1 MSGYEG
7 SAVNMKGEIG
17 MAINLKI
24 GSGSFSEYAALIKED
39 RKGGAILLIMPF
51 YTNYPALFKH
61 LDSLTKQTFTGF
73 DVVIVANAVSDEKRI
88 NDFIA
93 KGKFPFGI
101 AVVKRKEDTGSAG
114 GYFTGEK
121 YALEKGYQA
130 VIIGDDD
137 CLPMDD
143 RLIEKM
149 VAQWKGGFLAAG
161 PECRFLMEDKVVYTN
176 RALPFYN
183 LIDISLLKK
192 GGLHY
197 LPAYI
202 GADDIDFTLRVGKG
216 VKISQVD
223 SYVTHPARH
232 SIFANFERSLLY
244 RINQMLLTVPECFV
258 DYMYDFAIICPIYLI
273 FGSARAKAGA
283 AHILESVLAHR
294 YGKEALPKDAEY
306 HENAP
311 EKYDITV
318 SPLKKGQGGYDYS
331 EVRGGFGKL
340 PGFSSMVRGKIVLL
354 DMINNYAVLAS
365 MMLAKETWIA
375 SSKGTYLIAK
385 NPGIV
390 QDIAKICLFVL
401 VLPFFLIGG
410 VLTYLLNCLRKPDT
424 RRYGLQ

>member
-1 MSGYEG
+1 MT
-7 SAVNMKGEIG
+7 GEIG
-17 MAINLKI
+17 MTINLKT
-24 GSGSFSEYAALIKED
+24 GSGSFSEYASLIKEN
-39 RKGGAILLIMPF
+39 RKGGEVLLIMPF

-73 DVVIVANAVSDEKRI
+73 DVVIVANAVSDEKKVS
-88 NDFIA
+88 DFIA
-93 KGKFPFGI
+93 TGKFPFGI
-101 AVVKRKEDTGSAG
+101 VLTKRKDDTGSAG

-121 YALEKGYQA
+121 YALEKGYRA

-137 CLPMDD
+137 CLPMDN

-149 VAQWKGGFLAAG
+149 VSEWKGGALAAG
-161 PECRFLMEDKVVYTN
+161 PECRFLMDDKVIYTN

-202 GADDIDFTLRVGKG
+202 GADDIDFTLRVAKG
-216 VKISQVD
+216 VKISQID

-244 RINQMLLTVPECFV
+244 RVNQMLLTVPECFV
-258 DYMYDFAIICPIYLI
+258 DYMYDFAVICPIYLI
-273 FGSARAKAGA
+273 FGSSRAKAGA
-283 AHILESVLAHR
+283 VHILKSVLAHR
-294 YGKEALPKDAEY
+294 YGKKALPKDAGY
-306 HENAP
+306 QENAP
-311 EKYDITV
+311 EYDIIV

-331 EVRGGFGKL
+331 AVRGGFGKL
-340 PGFSSMVRGKIVLL
+340 PGFSGMVRGKIVLL

-365 MMLAKETWIA
+365 MMLAKETWIESA
-375 SSKGTYLIAK
+375 KGTYLIAR
-385 NPGIV
+385 NSGIV
-390 QDIAKICLFVL
+390 QDLAKICLFVL

-410 VLTYLLNCLRKPDT
+410 ILTYLLNCLRKPDT
-424 RRYGLQ
+424 RGYGLSGVV

>member
-1 MSGYEG
+1 MT
-7 SAVNMKGEIG
+7 
-17 MAINLKI
+17 INLKT
-24 GSGSFSEYAALIKED
+24 GSGSFSEYASLVTEN

-51 YTNYPALFKH
+51 YTNYPMLFKH
-61 LDSLTKQTFTGF
+61 LDLLTKQTFTDF
-73 DVVIVANAVSDEKRI
+73 DVMIVANAISDVDKI
-88 NDFIA
+88 LDFIA
-93 KGKFPFGI
+93 KGKYPFGI
-101 AVVKRKEDTGSAG
+101 VLSKRKEDTGSAG

-121 YALEKGYQA
+121 YALEKGYSA

-149 VAQWKGGFLAAG
+149 VSEWKGGALAAG
-161 PECRFLMEDKVVYTN
+161 PECRFLMDDNVVYTN

-202 GADDIDFTLRVGKG
+202 GADDIDFTLRVAKG
-216 VKISQVD
+216 VKISQID
-223 SYVTHPARH
+223 SYVMHPARH

-244 RINQMLLTVPECFV
+244 RVNQMLLTIPECFV
-258 DYMYDFAIICPIYLI
+258 DYMYDFVVICPIYLI

-283 AHILESVLAHR
+283 MHILKSVLAHR
-294 YGKEALPKDAEY
+294 YGKEALLKDASYLEK
-306 HENAP
+306 AP
-311 EKYDITV
+311 EKYDIVV
-318 SPLKKGQGGYDYS
+318 SPLREGRGGYDYS

-340 PGFSSMVRGKIVLL
+340 PGFSRMVAGKIVLL

-365 MMLAKETWIA
+365 MMLAKETWIESA
-375 SSKGTYLIAK
+375 KGTYLIAR
-385 NPGIV
+385 NSGIA
-390 QDIAKICLFVL
+390 QDLDKICLFAL
-401 VLPFFLIGG
+401 VLPFFFIGG

-424 RRYGLQ
+424 HRYGLSGGV